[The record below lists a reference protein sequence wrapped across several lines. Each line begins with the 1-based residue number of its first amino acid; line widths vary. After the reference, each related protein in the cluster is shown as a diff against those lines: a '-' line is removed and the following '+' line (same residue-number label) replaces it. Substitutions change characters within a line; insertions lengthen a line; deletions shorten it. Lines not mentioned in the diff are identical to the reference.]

1 MGATSIYMAT
11 VAAQH
16 QPLVCHHQRHNQRQR
31 TGTELGREFLAR
43 RHFGCTPLFIAAQNA
58 AMEAPSPT
66 M

>member
-16 QPLVCHHQRHNQRQR
+16 QPLVCHHQRQHQRHSTR
-31 TGTELGREFLAR
+31 ADLCYESLPWC
-43 RHFGCTPLFIAAQNA
+43 HFGLTPLFIAVQKA
-58 AMEAPSPT
+58 AMDAPSPT